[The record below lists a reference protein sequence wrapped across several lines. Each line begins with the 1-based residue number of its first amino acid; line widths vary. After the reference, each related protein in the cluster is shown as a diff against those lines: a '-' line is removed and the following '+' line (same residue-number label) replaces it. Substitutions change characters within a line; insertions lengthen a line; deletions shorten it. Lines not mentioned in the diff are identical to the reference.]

1 MRFAFIEQYRA
12 TWPITVMSV
21 VLRVSRSGFYAW
33 RKRPESERSKACKRL
48 VEQIQQIH
56 TASRRIYGS
65 PRVHA
70 GLIEAGE
77 SCCVNH
83 VAKVMRDNGI
93 RSKVKRKFKLTTDSK
108 HSHPETPNKL
118 DRQFE
123 QKAPN
128 QVWTADITFIPTGEG
143 WLYLAIVMDLFSR
156 MIVGWSMS
164 SRMTVDLTIE
174 ALQMAI
180 ERRRPSQGVLHHS
193 DRGSQYASGDY
204 QRRLQSHRIDSS
216 MSRKGDCWDN
226 APTESVIGTIKS
238 ELVSFDAYETRDAGR
253 QSIFEYIEAFYN
265 RERKHSALG
274 YVSPQEYEARY
285 ERSVRD
291 AG

>member
-12 TWPITVMSV
+12 RWPSKVMSA
-21 VLRVSRSGFYAW
+21 VLQVSRSGFYAW

-48 VEQIQQIH
+48 VEQIQEIH
-56 TASRRIYGS
+56 TASLRIYGS

-70 GLIEAGE
+70 VLVEAGE

-83 VAKVMRDNGI
+83 VAKVMRGHGI

-108 HSHPETPNKL
+108 HSHPVAPNKL

-123 QKAPN
+123 QEAPN
-128 QVWTADITFIPTGEG
+128 QVWTADITYIPTGEG
-143 WLYLAIVMDLFSR
+143 WLYLAIVMDLFFR

-216 MSRKGDCWDN
+216 MSRKGDCRDN
-226 APTESVIGTIKS
+226 APTESVSGTIKS
-238 ELVSFDAYETRDAGR
+238 E
-253 QSIFEYIEAFYN
+253 
-265 RERKHSALG
+265 
-274 YVSPQEYEARY
+274 
-285 ERSVRD
+285 
-291 AG
+291 